1 MTPEQ
6 QQELEQHVARIA
18 QILHQDA
25 QAQGLPMSSLA
36 EIEATV
42 REQMQVHVS
51 PQIGNFFIDQVS
63 PPHVGAYERSVKSI
77 LGALKLTRAQALA
90 LEVKPSSQ
98 ISPYLE
104 MCCLRASANASY
116 REAAAEVAIMTGIK
130 VSLKTQQRI
139 VHRQDFSPPEGDRA
153 VEVNQMSLDGGNIRL
168 ITPAG
173 KPSQW
178 RQYKALRVNGDGVGV
193 AYYQAND
200 QLCQWVETLVTA
212 TLLYCLGDG
221 HPGIWG
227 VYAQMQLSS
236 PRREILDWYHLK
248 ENLYKVGG
256 SLKRLQEAE
265 TLLWQGKVNEVLAL
279 FDALNKPQAHK
290 FCDYLRTHQDR
301 IPNYEY
307 YQSEGIPIG
316 SGDVES
322 WVKQIDRRTQIS
334 GAQWRE
340 DHVPQVLA
348 HRCAYL
354 NGQLDPTSPI
364 SLSKK

>member
-1 MTPEQ
+1 
-6 QQELEQHVARIA
+6 
-18 QILHQDA
+18 
-25 QAQGLPMSSLA
+25 
-36 EIEATV
+36 
-42 REQMQVHVS
+42 
-51 PQIGNFFIDQVS
+51 
-63 PPHVGAYERSVKSI
+63 VKSI
-77 LGALKLTRAQALA
+77 LGQLKLTREQALA

-116 REAAAEVAIMTGIK
+116 RDAATEVAIMTGIK
-130 VSLKTQQRI
+130 VSLKTQQRL
-139 VHRQDFSPPEGDRA
+139 VHRQDFSPPEVEGG

-173 KPSQW
+173 EPSQW

-193 AYYQAND
+193 AYYQANE
-200 QLCQWVETLVTA
+200 QLCQWVA
-212 TLLYCLGDG
+212 TLPLAALLSCLGDG
-221 HPGIWG
+221 HLGIWG
-227 VYAQMQLSS
+227 VYAQMSLSGQHK
-236 PRREILDWYHLK
+236 EILDWYHLK

-256 SLKRLQEAE
+256 SLKRLHEAE
-265 TLLWQGKVNEVLAL
+265 TLLWRGKLNQVLAL
-279 FDALNKPQAHK
+279 FDSLKKPQAHK

-307 YQSEGIPIG
+307 YQAEGIPIG
-316 SGDVES
+316 SGSVES

-348 HRCAYL
+348 HRCTYL
-354 NGQLDPTSPI
+354 NGQLDPI